1 MPEFDY
7 LPYKA
12 INIFM
17 DRDYLEQVISEILQG
32 LSSLPKEDQIA
43 FTNQFRKYV
52 NVLGFRNP
60 VRAPFSL
67 QVKAYI
73 SAFEDK
79 DEVIPFTLTT
89 WAKLKPDFADQ
100 VKSWLEAEDWENLT
114 HTRVYNEN
122 EGFKQEWPED
132 LSFDDIEEKF
142 KQANPDQA
150 FSRDDL
156 ILMVLWITGCLPKEQ
171 SDL

>member
-1 MPEFDY
+1 MPEIEY

-12 INIFM
+12 VNIYM
-17 DRDYLEQVISEILQG
+17 ERDYLEQVLSEILEG
-32 LSSLPKEDQIA
+32 LPTLPKEDQIS

-60 VRAPFSL
+60 VRAPLSL
-67 QVKAYI
+67 QVKAYV

-79 DEVIPFTLTT
+79 EEVIPFTLNN
-89 WAKLKPDFADQ
+89 WAKLNLDFADQ
-100 VKSWLEAEDWENLT
+100 VKEWLKGEGWENLNYKRT
-114 HTRVYNEN
+114 FEET
-122 EGFKQEWPED
+122 EGFRQQWPD
-132 LSFDDIEEKF
+132 DTTFDQIEEKYS
-142 KQANPDQA
+142 QANPDQD

-171 SDL
+171 ADL

>member
-1 MPEFDY
+1 MPENEY

-17 DRDYLEQVISEILQG
+17 ERDYLEQVINEILQS
-32 LSSLPKEDQIA
+32 LQTLPKEDQLS

-60 VRAPFSL
+60 VRAPLSL
-67 QVKAYI
+67 RVKAHV
-73 SAFEDK
+73 SAFEEK

-89 WAKLKPDFADQ
+89 WAKLKQDFAKQ
-100 VKSWLEAEDWENLT
+100 VQTWLKEEGWENLT
-114 HTRVYNEN
+114 YIRTFTET
-122 EGFKQEWPED
+122 EGFRQEWPEN
-132 LSFDDIEEKF
+132 LTFDQIEEKYR
-142 KQANPDQA
+142 KANPDHEI
-150 FSRDDL
+150 SRDDL
-156 ILMVLWITGCLPKEQ
+156 ILMVLWTTGCLPKEQ